1 MLNLGPPQRPNV
13 EETRTST
20 PSAPVPRFG
29 RPAILMPDNFWSNL
43 KQFLFERP
51 VKVRGD
57 VKSDLMPTEYGGGF
71 WENVGEFFSGR
82 RAPKGQ
88 FNSRLSTGWVEGFG
102 GFGTRL
108 KELFSPTKLAP
119 LPFEVKPV

>member
-13 EETRTST
+13 EEPRGSTR
-20 PSAPVPRFG
+20 SAPVPRFG

-57 VKSDLMPTEYGGGF
+57 VKSALMPTQYGGGF
-71 WENVGEFFSGR
+71 WENVVEYFRCGR
-82 RAPKGQ
+82 VSEWQ
-88 FNSRLSTGWVEGFG
+88 FNLRLCTRWGEG
-102 GFGTRL
+102 L
-108 KELFSPTKLAP
+108 
-119 LPFEVKPV
+119 